1 MLKQDDT
8 GDVERGHCIETFFEC
23 DAAPP
28 KNYET
33 LFDSKA
39 FLFLHLLQLEP
50 TFASFIWI
58 LLPSNEVFNFILP
71 EVAWRLGPEPELF
84 A

>member
-23 DAAPP
+23 DAPP
-28 KNYET
+28 KKNKKLSLIPKPSCFSIY
-33 LFDSKA
+33 FNWN
-39 FLFLHLLQLEP
+39 P
-50 TFASFIWI
+50 P
-58 LLPSNEVFNFILP
+58 LLPLFESCISNEVFNFILP